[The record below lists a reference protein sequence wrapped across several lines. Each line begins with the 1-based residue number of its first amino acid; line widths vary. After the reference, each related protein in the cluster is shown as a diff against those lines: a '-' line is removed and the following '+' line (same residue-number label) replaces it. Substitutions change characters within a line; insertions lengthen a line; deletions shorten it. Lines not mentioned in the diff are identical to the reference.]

1 MEKQAKKKKSL
12 FRRILKWTGITF
24 LILIVAIIVLP
35 FIFKDKLIQMA
46 KDEANKQLN
55 AKVDF
60 GQFDLTLFSSF
71 PDFRF
76 KIDNVSVVG
85 IDEFKGD
92 TLIGIKHLETD
103 VDLMSV
109 IKGDQYKVKE
119 ISIQQP
125 RIFAKVLHDGKANWD
140 ITKPSTD
147 TTAAPSDTSATK
159 FKLSLK
165 KLEIKDAV
173 IVYDDAKSDM
183 KAVLD
188 DFDFDLSGD
197 FTQDNFLMEITSEIQ
212 KMNFSMGGV
221 SYAKNLHNKMKIN
234 MDMDMPNMK
243 FTFKENEFAFNELVL
258 GIDGFVAMPGN
269 DINMDVK
276 FICKQT
282 EFKSI
287 LSLIPAVYSKDFA
300 SVTTSGKLALNG
312 YAKGTY
318 NDKVMPAF
326 GAHLEIANAMFKY
339 PSLPKSVNN
348 INVKVDVE
356 NPNGNPDATLI
367 DVHKFHVEMAGNP
380 VDMVMHVATP
390 VSDPSLNGEIT
401 GKIVLASVKEF
412 VPMEKGDD
420 LNGTIT
426 LDVKMNG
433 RMSMIEK
440 QKYDE
445 FKASGSVIVDK
456 MNYKT
461 ASLPFEVVLN
471 TMKLNFTPQ
480 YVELAGFD
488 AKMGRSDVN
497 ANGKIENFMQYLF
510 KDSLIKGV
518 FTMNSSLIDINELM
532 GPPAPQGATTATPAA
547 PADSTPMAVIGV
559 PRNIDFVL
567 NSSIAKLIYDKI
579 DITNV
584 AGNIVIRN
592 ARVDMTNLKMNLL
605 DGNMVI
611 SGAYDTKNL
620 KKPGIDFDLNINDF
634 DIGKTYDAFGSFAK
648 MAPAG
653 KYAKGKFTATV
664 NDMKGT
670 LNEKMEPDMNTLT
683 GHGVFKTSSVSVEG
697 FEPFVK
703 LGDALKMDKL
713 KKMEFSNITAP
724 YEFKDGRVHLRD
736 TVRTKIQDINT
747 KIIGSTGFDQTIDY
761 KWKMEI
767 PTKALPSQ
775 AAGALNSLISEANKK
790 GGKFNSLGEKV
801 DVTALF
807 TGTVTKP
814 EIKTGLK
821 DMAKDV
827 VADVKEQVKEKIEE
841 KKEEVIN
848 DVKQKASA
856 EAEKILADAQKQ
868 ADNVKAEA
876 AKVAEQ
882 VKAEGYK
889 QADDLEA
896 NASNPIA
903 KIAAKKAAEKLRKES
918 DAKAQKI
925 NDEAAVK
932 SDKIMEEARAKAD
945 KLKQ

>member
-1 MEKQAKKKKSL
+1 MSTQPKKKKSL

-24 LILIVAIIVLP
+24 LLLIVAIIVLP
-35 FIFKDKLIQMA
+35 FIFKDKLIQLA

-76 KIDNVSVVG
+76 KIDSVSVVG
-85 IDEFKGD
+85 INEFAGD

-109 IKGDQYKVKE
+109 LSGDQYKVKE

-125 RIFAKVLHDGKANWD
+125 RIAAKVLHDGKANWD

-147 TTAAPSDTSATK
+147 TTGAPADTAATK

-173 IVYDDAKSDM
+173 ITYDDAQSDM
-183 KAVLD
+183 KAALD

-197 FTQDNFLMEITSEIQ
+197 FTQDNFVMEITSEIQ
-212 KMNFSMGGV
+212 KLNFSMGGV
-221 SYAKNLHNKMKIN
+221 AYAKNIHNKMKIS

-243 FTFKENEFAFNELVL
+243 FTFKENEFAFNDLVL

-269 DINMDVK
+269 DINTDVK
-276 FICKQT
+276 FICNQT

-300 SVTTSGKLALNG
+300 SVQTKGKLALNG

-318 NDKVMPAF
+318 NDKTMPAF
-326 GAHLEIANAMFKY
+326 GAHLEIADAMFKY

-348 INVKVDVE
+348 INVKVDVQ

-401 GKIVLASVKEF
+401 GKVVLASVKEF
-412 VPMEKGDD
+412 IPLDKTDEM
-420 LNGTIT
+420 NGTIL

-433 RMSMIEK
+433 RMSMIEQ
-440 QKYDE
+440 QKYDQ
-445 FKASGSVIVDK
+445 FKASGSVEVDK
-456 MNYKT
+456 MNYKS
-461 ASLPFEVVLN
+461 ASLPFEVLLN

-480 YVELAGFD
+480 FVELSAFD
-488 AKMGRSDVN
+488 AKMGKSDVN

-510 KDSLIKGV
+510 KDSLIKGT
-518 FTMNSSLIDINELM
+518 FNMTSALMDINELM
-532 GPPAPQGATTATPAA
+532 GPPAPETTPQPAA
-547 PADSTPMAVIGV
+547 APQDTASMSVIEV

-567 NSSIAKLIYDKI
+567 NSSIAKLLYDKI
-579 DITNV
+579 EITNV
-584 AGNIVIRN
+584 AGNIVVRN
-592 ARVDMTNLKMNLL
+592 SRVDMTNLKMNLL

-611 SGAYDTKNL
+611 SGAYDTKNI
-620 KKPGIDFDLNINDF
+620 KKPTIDFDLNINDL

-664 NDMKGT
+664 NDMKGA

-683 GHGVFKTSSVSVEG
+683 GHGVFKTNAVSVEG

-713 KKMEFSNITAP
+713 KKVEFSNISAP
-724 YEFKDGRVHLRD
+724 YEFKDGRVHLKD

-761 KWKMEI
+761 RWKMEI

-775 AAGALNSLISEANKK
+775 ATGALNNLISEANKQ
-790 GGKFNSLGEKV
+790 GGKFNALGDKV
-801 DVTALF
+801 NVTALF

-821 DMAKDV
+821 DMAKDM
-827 VADVKEQVKEKIEE
+827 VADVKDQIKDKIEE

-876 AKVAEQ
+876 AKLAEQ

-932 SDKIMEEARAKAD
+932 SDKIMEEAKAKAD